1 MNDPVHQRTIIVG
14 DIHGCYDELIDLL
27 NKVNLTNTDRLI
39 SVGDLITKGPRNRD
53 VLDLFISDARFSAV
67 LGNQDLAVLNRL
79 EAKDFDYSNPQKET
93 AEELE
98 VHREKYV
105 NFLSSLPRSID
116 LGSQLVVHAGVRPG
130 VPLSEQAE
138 SDLLELRTLGK
149 NPTKRH
155 GTPWYEVYE
164 GHKFVLFG
172 HWPRRQVR
180 RGPMALGIDTGCVY
194 GNRLTAYVAETG
206 ELLSVPAR
214 QSYSRASQEF
224 YDSEPNSDLPSDQT
238 LSPLV
243 STESI
248 HA

>member
-1 MNDPVHQRTIIVG
+1 MSDQVQQRTIIVG

-27 NKVNLTNTDRLI
+27 NKVNLTDKDRVI
-39 SVGDLITKGPRNRD
+39 AVGDLITKGPKNRD
-53 VLDLFISDARFSAV
+53 VLDLFISDARFSSV

-79 EAKDFDYSNPQKET
+79 EAKDFDYSNAQKET

-98 VHREKYV
+98 AHREEYV
-105 NFLSSLPRSID
+105 DFLSSLPLSID

-130 VPLSEQAE
+130 VPLSEQAD

-149 NPTKRH
+149 NPTKRR
-155 GTPWYEVYE
+155 GTPWYDVYE
-164 GHKFVLFG
+164 GAKLVLFG
-172 HWPRRQVR
+172 HWPQRQVR
-180 RGPMALGIDTGCVY
+180 LAPMALGIDTGCVY
-194 GNRLTAYVAETG
+194 GNRLTAYLAETG
-206 ELLSVPAR
+206 QILSVPAR

-224 YDSEPNSDLPSDQT
+224 YESEPNSDLPSDQT
-238 LSPLV
+238 LSPML